1 MTRPEPQHFTANLFA
16 LLQETFEEGGSYYLD
31 KGAGLF
37 PTLEAITP
45 EVASRSPWDGAPSIA
60 AHCAHLGYYLRA
72 NHNAIVGRE
81 QPLDW
86 PSSWQVQRVGAAE
99 WEALRSQL
107 RLEYDELRASLNTL
121 PAWSDAAVNRQSRH
135 RRAHGLSPR
144 RDPPD
149 QAVAAGADAALHRGA
164 RDAAQ
169 LVARDR

>member
-1 MTRPEPQHFTANLFA
+1 MTRPEPQHFTANLFT

-72 NHNAIVGRE
+72 NHNVIVGR
-81 QPLDW
+81 
-86 PSSWQVQRVGAAE
+86 
-99 WEALRSQL
+99 QL

-121 PAWSDAAVNRQSRH
+121 PAWSDAAVADSLAIVAHTAYHLGAIRQIRRSLQVQTRH
-135 RRAHGLSPR
+135 FIAAPET
-144 RDPPD
+144 PPN
-149 QAVAAGADAALHRGA
+149 
-164 RDAAQ
+164 
-169 LVARDR
+169 